1 MEIVEYAPEDIQ
13 LKLDNWIVQSL
24 TSVSVRRNKEKF
36 KTIYGL
42 RGVNTRVKTLD
53 TSCEIVFTVLQGS
66 ISNDILNQIINK
78 DGEKGQDNLIALGNI
93 KVSLK
98 DMGGTTF
105 VECDG
110 YAYIDTIPELSYSA
124 EQSDR
129 AWKICCLKTD
139 TLQIGGNF
147 TKTQALAAK

>member
-1 MEIVEYAPEDIQ
+1 MEIVEYAPEDVI
-13 LKLDNWIVQSL
+13 LTINDTWKVQSL

-53 TSCEIVFTVLQGS
+53 TSCEIIITVLQGS
-66 ISNDILNQIINK
+66 ITNDVFNQIVNLDGEVK
-78 DGEKGQDNLIALGNI
+78 DGNLQLANNKI
-93 KVSLK
+93 SLR
-98 DMGGTTF
+98 DTGGTTNIL
-105 VECDG
+105 CDG
-110 YAYIDTIPELSYSA
+110 YAYFESIPDISYSA
-124 EQSDR
+124 EQTDR

-139 TLQIGGNF
+139 EMYIGGNF